1 MPIEPIDPSKKVG
14 DGKSDKYT
22 PPKEKFG
29 PSEYDKAAEK
39 VKQENERAKAEAHKM
54 AEEQRAKVKS
64 ESPRTYAERLQDM
77 GRLSKPSGAAGSK
90 IDLEKGMMGSSMP
103 KPKLKTGGMVKSASS
118 RADGCAIR
126 GKTRA

>member
-1 MPIEPIDPSKKVG
+1 
-14 DGKSDKYT
+14 
-22 PPKEKFG
+22 
-29 PSEYDKAAEK
+29 
-39 VKQENERAKAEAHKM
+39 M
-54 AEEQRAKVKS
+54 AEEQRAKVKA

-103 KPKLKTGGMVKSASS
+103 KPKLKAGGMVKSASS